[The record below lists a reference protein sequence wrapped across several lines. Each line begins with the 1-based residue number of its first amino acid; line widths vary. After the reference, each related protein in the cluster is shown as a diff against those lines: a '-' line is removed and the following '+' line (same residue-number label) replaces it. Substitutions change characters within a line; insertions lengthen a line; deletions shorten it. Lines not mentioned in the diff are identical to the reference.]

1 MTLASL
7 LDHKTSKLSVYT
19 PLRCRYAEYAE
30 IPFDFLHKCHMFM
43 RNLLAADLGAPV
55 NISKRC
61 LCRLPMFVAGKL
73 DLMGVSGLTEA
84 DF

>member
-1 MTLASL
+1 
-7 LDHKTSKLSVYT
+7 
-19 PLRCRYAEYAE
+19 
-30 IPFDFLHKCHMFM
+30 M
-43 RNLLAADLGAPV
+43 RNPLVADLGAPV
-55 NISKRC
+55 NKSKRC